1 MLRTQKMIVLTGQIE
16 VVKKAAK
23 TISGFKAVTLVER
36 FNLDILKNVYKHN
49 KNLVVVR
56 PTYDMT
62 LNKYRPIVINVISGK
77 TNVEKHQL
85 GDENILEDFP
95 KILNHCGVDAGD
107 HICHDSNSASYKKIK
122 EKCFICK
129 VAKGCPEK
137 PEHILYESDNYIV
150 LPGLGAFFE
159 GYVMIVP
166 KKHVMS
172 MAELAEESDEL
183 YEEFLRVLN
192 DMRFILESIYHKKI
206 FVFECG
212 SGKGGAGKHTTS
224 IVHAHVHMAPSDIPV
239 LKSVQKSGLHP
250 GLIHPRSLKN
260 YGEYPY
266 MLYIDQED
274 TWYIVSDPD
283 TYFPRQH
290 PRQILAD
297 HMGLEEGKYNWRVYP
312 YREKMDEIAE
322 EIYSFLRKEYDNLPV
337 WIQDSVKKYI

>member
-1 MLRTQKMIVLTGQIE
+1 MLRTQRMIVLTGQIE
-16 VVKKAAK
+16 IIKKAVK
-23 TISGFKAVTLVER
+23 TISGFKAVTLVARLNPE
-36 FNLDILKNVYKHN
+36 IIKNVYKHN
-49 KNLVVVR
+49 KNLLVIS
-56 PTYDMT
+56 PTYDMG
-62 LNKYRPIVINVISGK
+62 LNKYKPIVINAISGK
-77 TNVEKHQL
+77 TNIDRHQL

-95 KILNHCGVDAGD
+95 KILNHYGIDVGD
-107 HICHDSNSASYKKIK
+107 HICHDSNAAYDEIK

-129 VAKGCPEK
+129 VAKGCPDK
-137 PEHILYESDNYIV
+137 PEHILYESENYMV

-172 MAELAEESDEL
+172 MAELAEESEEL

-212 SGKGGAGKHTTS
+212 SGKGGEGKHTTS

-239 LKSVQKSGLHP
+239 LKSVQKSGLYP

-260 YGEYPY
+260 YGKYPY
-266 MLYIDQED
+266 MLYIDQDD

-297 HMGLEEGKYNWRVYP
+297 YMELKEGEYNWRTHP
-312 YREKMDEIAE
+312 HREEMDTIAE
-322 EIYSFLRKEYDNLPV
+322 EIYCFLRKEYDNLPP